1 MTQGGGEDGL
11 KQRIRFRR
19 EQLGRRL
26 RAGWEQFWFRAFKT
40 RNAAV
45 LFALGAFAGFGDF
58 IGPFTD
64 HLFQGPIWSV
74 LGWMFKGVAFTLAVI
89 GLIGLARALIRRLR
103 PAADDYELRPA
114 RPVASVSGLEGSHDV
129 IQPVTGA
136 NGPVALNMGVDAQL
150 DQGRHGVVLLKPP
163 YSWPHELAQAARLA
177 EQAMNPL
184 VVNEQKLGLRTEID
198 SGFVQGDAPVRLQK
212 TTYFFD
218 RTTNEVLRFDVYA
231 KARNRRVWAGRD
243 HFLCDDELIRLEQAS
258 ASNQLGGSTIMI
270 DQSGMA
276 YLTRQAATSAESSGL
291 LAPTGSGSFDLA
303 RYQKLAV
310 RPGLTFQEFCRR
322 EIERELFEE
331 TDCVFSAAELKTVLV
346 GFGRYLYRG
355 GKPEVFAVTALRR
368 PVADI
373 RVSRQE
379 RLWTEGHEALPL
391 DQLIAWDAG
400 RLAQVSAPLAANVVL
415 LQRFMASDQSA
426 ELKAFLAD

>member
-212 TTYFFD
+212 TTYF
-218 RTTNEVLRFDVYA
+218 LS
-231 KARNRRVWAGRD
+231 
-243 HFLCDDELIRLEQAS
+243 LIH
-258 ASNQLGGSTIMI
+258 I
-270 DQSGMA
+270 
-276 YLTRQAATSAESSGL
+276 
-291 LAPTGSGSFDLA
+291 
-303 RYQKLAV
+303 
-310 RPGLTFQEFCRR
+310 
-322 EIERELFEE
+322 
-331 TDCVFSAAELKTVLV
+331 
-346 GFGRYLYRG
+346 
-355 GKPEVFAVTALRR
+355 
-368 PVADI
+368 
-373 RVSRQE
+373 
-379 RLWTEGHEALPL
+379 
-391 DQLIAWDAG
+391 
-400 RLAQVSAPLAANVVL
+400 
-415 LQRFMASDQSA
+415 
-426 ELKAFLAD
+426 

>member
-1 MTQGGGEDGL
+1 MTDGEGGL

-45 LFALGAFAGFGDF
+45 LFLLGAFAGFGDVL
-58 IGPFTD
+58 GPFAD
-64 HLFQGPIWSV
+64 HLPQGPAWTV
-74 LGWMFKGVAFTLAVI
+74 LGWMFKVVAFALAVI
-89 GLIGLARALIRRLR
+89 GLIGLGYAAIRRLR

-114 RPVASVSGLEGSHDV
+114 RPVTGVAGLEGAGDPIRV
-129 IQPVTGA
+129 VTGA
-136 NGPVALNMGVDAQL
+136 NGPVALNLGVDAEL
-150 DQGRHGVVLLKPP
+150 DQRCHGLALMKQP
-163 YSWPHELAQAARLA
+163 YAWPHELAQAARLA

-198 SGFVQGDAPVRLQK
+198 SDFVKGDAPVRLQK

-218 RTTNEVLRFDVYA
+218 RTTNEVLRSDVYSR
-231 KARNRRVWAGRD
+231 ARNRRVWTGRD
-243 HFLCDDELIRLEQAS
+243 HFICDDELIRLEQAS
-258 ASNQLGGSTIMI
+258 ASNQLGGSTVMI
-270 DQSGMA
+270 DQSGTA
-276 YLTRQAATSAESSGL
+276 YLTRQATTSAESSGL

-303 RYQKLAV
+303 RYQKLAA
-310 RPGLTFQEFCRR
+310 RPGLTFQDFCRR

-331 TDCVFSAAELKTVLV
+331 TSCTFSPTELKTVLI

-368 PVADI
+368 PVVEI

-379 RLWTEGHEALPL
+379 KLWTEGHESLPL
-391 DQLIAWDAG
+391 TQLLAWDEA
-400 RLAQVSAPLAANVVL
+400 RLAQVSAPLAANVAL

-426 ELKAFLAD
+426 GLKAFLAD

>member
-1 MTQGGGEDGL
+1 MTQGDGTDGL

-19 EQLGRRL
+19 EQAGRRL

-40 RNAAV
+40 RNAAL

-64 HLFQGPIWSV
+64 HLFQGPVWAV
-74 LGWMFKGVAFTLAVI
+74 LGWMFKGVAFALAVI
-89 GLIGLARALIRRLR
+89 GLVGLGRALIRRLR
-103 PAADDYELRPA
+103 PATDDYELRPA
-114 RPVASVSGLEGSHDV
+114 RPVASVSGLEGSRDAIRV
-129 IQPVTGA
+129 VTGA
-136 NGPVALNMGVDAQL
+136 NGPVALNLGVDARL
-150 DQGRHGVVLLKPP
+150 DQGRHGLELMKQS
-163 YSWPHELAQAARLA
+163 YGWPHELAQAARLA

-198 SGFVQGDAPVRLQK
+198 SDFVQGDAPARLQK

-218 RTTNEVLRFDVYA
+218 RTTNEVLRSDVYS
-231 KARNRRVWAGRD
+231 KARNRRVWSGRD
-243 HFLCDDELIRLEQAS
+243 HFVCDDELIRLEQAS

-270 DQSGMA
+270 DQSGTA

-310 RPGLTFQEFCRR
+310 RPGLTFQAFCRR

-331 TDCVFSAAELKTVLV
+331 TDCVFSATELKTVLV

-379 RLWTEGHEALPL
+379 TLWTEGHEALPL
-391 DQLIAWDAG
+391 TQLLAWNEAC
-400 RLAQVSAPLAANVVL
+400 LAQVSAPLAANVAL

-426 ELKAFLAD
+426 AFRAFLAD